1 MNLIGILGVAVT
13 ASVIIGMVRQLRP
26 ELALYV
32 SAAAAML
39 MVYYSLEYFRPMLT
53 FLYDLG
59 GSGTLGGYVKIIM
72 KLTAIGALTSV
83 VSGICADMGENGIAA
98 KAELVGKGAAA
109 FAVLPVLR
117 ELISSLGDLLM

>member
-13 ASVIIGMVRQLRP
+13 ASVIIVMVRQLRP

-83 VSGICADMGENGIAA
+83 VSGICADMGENSIAA

-109 FAVLPVLR
+109 FAVFPALE